1 MLNEA
6 LTNKIDSKLVP
17 ITHALYTI
25 LFMLIL
31 YSTKIDIVKLIYKYA
46 LAISI
51 ITMVL
56 FIYEFILYRI
66 SAKKIK
72 DSDSPATVDELI
84 KQSYNSNGKG
94 IKFDLNV
101 TMYSELHDQAIFN
114 IVKLGIINVSP
125 LILMVVKVHLAY
137 YSSLFFEI
145 VGWFTLIVFI
155 YLVFS
160 TIHSVLS
167 STWLFVKCKTTI
179 VSAEYVG
186 KVQARSDSKED
197 KKDEKWVYNY
207 SSNI

>member
-1 MLNEA
+1 MISEA
-6 LTNKIDSKLVP
+6 LEALMDKINSKLVP
-17 ITHALYTI
+17 ITHAIYTI

-46 LAISI
+46 LVISI
-51 ITMVL
+51 ITLVL
-56 FIYEFILYRI
+56 IVYEFILYRI

-84 KQSYNSNGKG
+84 KQSYNSNGKD

-101 TMYSELHDQAIFN
+101 IMYSELHDQAIFN

-125 LILMVVKVHLAY
+125 LILMVVKVHLVY

-179 VSAEYVG
+179 ASAEYVG
-186 KVQARSDSKED
+186 TVQAHSDKEED
-197 KKDEKWVYNY
+197 KKDEK
-207 SSNI
+207 

>member
-6 LTNKIDSKLVP
+6 LTNKINSKLVP
-17 ITHALYTI
+17 ITHAIYTI
-25 LFMLIL
+25 LFILIL
-31 YSTKIDIVKLIYKYA
+31 YSIKIDIVKLIYKYA

-145 VGWFTLIVFI
+145 VGWFVLIVFI

-167 STWLFVKCKTTI
+167 STWLFIKCKTTI

-197 KKDEKWVYNY
+197 KKDEK
-207 SSNI
+207 

>member
-17 ITHALYTI
+17 ITHAIYTI

-145 VGWFTLIVFI
+145 VGWFVLIVFI

>member
-72 DSDSPATVDELI
+72 DSDFPATVDELI

-101 TMYSELHDQAIFN
+101 TMYSELHNQAIFN

-186 KVQARSDSKED
+186 KVQAHSDSKED

>member
-101 TMYSELHDQAIFN
+101 TMYSELHNQAIFN

-167 STWLFVKCKTTI
+167 STWLFIKCKTTI